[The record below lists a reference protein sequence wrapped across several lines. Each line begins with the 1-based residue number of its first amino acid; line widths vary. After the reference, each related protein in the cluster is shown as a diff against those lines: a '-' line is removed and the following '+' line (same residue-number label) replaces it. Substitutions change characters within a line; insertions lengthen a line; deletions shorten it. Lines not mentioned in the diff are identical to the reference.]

1 MLDIMDTDKQ
11 AKFLGLGLS
20 MQHCKASYFYEV
32 AGKGTYQLDLTN
44 LRNNALVWH
53 LWDHDDRLLS
63 SSSVTIDHAAPRAP
77 QIQKCADEITYAIH
91 LPANTTRAD
100 FHTQLVREIDSLMSM
115 HKPMTNR

>member
-1 MLDIMDTDKQ
+1 MLDVMDHEKQ

-20 MQHCKASYFYEV
+20 MQRCTAIYYYEV
-32 AGKGTYQLDLTN
+32 AGHGTYQLELSN
-44 LRNNALVWH
+44 RRNNALIWQ

-63 SSSVTIDHAAPRAP
+63 SSGFDFDHAAPRAP